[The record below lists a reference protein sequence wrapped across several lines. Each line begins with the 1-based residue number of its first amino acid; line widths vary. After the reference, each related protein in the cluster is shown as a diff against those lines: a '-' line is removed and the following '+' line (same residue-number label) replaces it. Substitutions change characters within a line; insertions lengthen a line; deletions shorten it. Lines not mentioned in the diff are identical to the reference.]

1 MENNFEKIGRSNG
14 HRVEWLESAGST
26 NDVIAGGSYSHGD
39 VVIADAQTAGRG
51 QRGNAW
57 NSERGLNLTF
67 SMLLEPDFMMP
78 DRQFLLSE
86 AVALSLTDML
96 DSYGIEARIKWPNDI
111 YVGDRKIAGI
121 LIENDIMGIKLR
133 RSIVGVGLNV
143 NQRLFDAGIP
153 NPVSMSLVTG
163 REYRLDDVFGRWYG
177 NMLSRYGQL
186 EDGHSAQV
194 EQDYMFQLYRVNE
207 VHDYRVEDEIVE
219 GKIRHVKPSGEL
231 VLENMDGVR
240 KKYLFKEIEY
250 IINLPKPVN
259 RR

>member
-1 MENNFEKIGRSNG
+1 MENKFAEIGRAHG
-14 HRVEWLESAGST
+14 HRLEWLERTGST

-39 VVIADAQTAGRG
+39 VVIAGVQTAGRG
-51 QRGNAW
+51 QRGNTW
-57 NSERGLNLTF
+57 SSEWGMNLTF
-67 SMLLEPDFMMP
+67 SMLLEPDFMLP

-143 NQRLFDAGIP
+143 NQRFFDAGIP
-153 NPVSMSLVTG
+153 NPVSMFLVTG

-186 EDGHSAQV
+186 EDRRSGQV

-207 VHDYRVEDEIVE
+207 VHDYRVGNDIVK

-240 KKYLFKEIEY
+240 TEYLFKEIEY

-259 RR
+259 RL